1 MKKLFIF
8 VVTLMLSIGYS
19 QSKGALLDD
28 QIPQEPQRAEDLM
41 NQLIMKMS
49 SEDNIE
55 ELTKIRSQF
64 NELMLIKPS
73 LKKKSI
79 IVSREYSTEG
89 GDLNYFIDENENVLI
104 VDAEFLGESGRWE
117 EEYYYYNDSLF
128 FLHSVRGAYNS
139 PIYWETFDMNKTTYY
154 ANQYYFHNGSLIIWL
169 NQDGVEVSRDSE
181 EFDEKQ
187 KSKWEE
193 SQELLTKYHITDWQS
208 ID

>member
-89 GDLNYFIDENENVLI
+89 GDLNYFI
-104 VDAEFLGESGRWE
+104 
-117 EEYYYYNDSLF
+117 
-128 FLHSVRGAYNS
+128 
-139 PIYWETFDMNKTTYY
+139 
-154 ANQYYFHNGSLIIWL
+154 
-169 NQDGVEVSRDSE
+169 SRSYDKA
-181 EFDEKQ
+181 FYP
-187 KSKWEE
+187 
-193 SQELLTKYHITDWQS
+193 KYKNNYVPRYIKN
-208 ID
+208 